1 MDSGLQSTAQLFS
14 QDGSGGCTPTN
25 CVIGTLRSYFV
36 MQLGQESKNCISHI
50 PVITV
55 AFKVQVEIEIPEY
68 QAPSVALE

>member
-14 QDGSGGCTPTN
+14 QDGSGGCY
-25 CVIGTLRSYFV
+25 RDF
-36 MQLGQESKNCISHI
+36 MQLFRRATRPGKQKLYI

>member
-14 QDGSGGCTPTN
+14 QDGSGGCTL
-25 CVIGTLRSYFV
+25 CYRYFKKLFRHATRPGK
-36 MQLGQESKNCISHI
+36 QKLYI
-50 PVITV
+50 PIITV